1 MHCSVLRS
9 FRLLGFFLILLRFT
23 VGAQAE
29 EPSKLTIVTSYPPA
43 FFEPFQKAFE
53 QKNRDVSI
61 SIIQRNTASASRFV
75 IEKKEQPADM
85 FWASA
90 ADAFELLKRHGSL
103 RKVRPRDTGAP
114 EKVLG
119 YPLNDPDGYY
129 LGFALSGYGIVY
141 NGAYLAQY
149 GLAPPHEWLQLL
161 EPAYSG
167 HIGITTP
174 SRSGTTHLMVEAL
187 LQTYGWEKGWAMLS
201 NLGGN
206 LSTVTAR
213 SFGVASGV
221 AQRRFGIGITIDFL
235 ARTPSIGTQDAVFV
249 MPSDTVFVPAS
260 IGILSRARN
269 VDAAERFI
277 DFILSEEGQR
287 ILLTPAVGRIP
298 VIPSLNRGLL
308 PGNDAGLL
316 KDTTFD
322 AGLSAERY
330 GLVNLMFDDYIVRR
344 RAVLARLWK
353 RLAEFEAMKIASPK
367 TQSLLSR
374 ARHNLE
380 APPISEAEA
389 ARLDS
394 ALKAEW
400 PRRIAWSPLQVEF
413 AARLRGNIERKLA
426 DAEAL
431 IAEISGAQGA
441 RWRQ

>member
-1 MHCSVLRS
+1 MHGSALRS
-9 FRLLGFFLILLRFT
+9 FRLLVFLLIPLWFAASVR
-23 VGAQAE
+23 AA
-29 EPSKLTIVTSYPPA
+29 EPSKLTIVTSYPAA

-53 QKNRDVSI
+53 AKNRDVTI
-61 SIIQRNTASASRFV
+61 TIIQRNTASASRFI
-75 IEKKEQPADM
+75 IEKQEQPADM

-103 RKVRPRDTGAP
+103 RKVHPRITGAP

-149 GLAPPHEWLQLL
+149 GLAPPREWQQLL

-187 LQTYGWEKGWAMLS
+187 LQTYGWDKGWAMLS

-235 ARTPSIGTQDAVFV
+235 ARTPSIGANDAVFV

-269 VDAAERFI
+269 VEAAERFI

-298 VIPSLNRGLL
+298 VRPSLNRGLL

-330 GLVNLMFDDYIVRR
+330 GLVNLMFDDYVVRR

-353 RLAEFEAMKIASPK
+353 RLAEFEAMNIASPR
-367 TQSLLSR
+367 TQALLSR
-374 ARHNLE
+374 ARHSLE

-389 ARLDS
+389 GRLDS
-394 ALKAEW
+394 DLKAEW
-400 PRRIAWSPLQVEF
+400 PRRIAWSPSQIEF
-413 AARLRGNIERKLA
+413 AARLRGNIELKLA
-426 DAEAL
+426 DAEAM
-431 IAEISGAQGA
+431 IAEISDDQGS
-441 RWRQ
+441 RWRR